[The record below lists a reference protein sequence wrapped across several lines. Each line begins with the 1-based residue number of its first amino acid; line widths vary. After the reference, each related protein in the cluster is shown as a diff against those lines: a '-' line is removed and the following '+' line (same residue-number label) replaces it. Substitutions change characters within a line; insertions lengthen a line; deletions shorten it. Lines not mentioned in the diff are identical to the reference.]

1 MRRIG
6 VYGGTFDPI
15 HNGHLSV
22 AAAILKAFALK
33 QMLFVLAFVPPHKR
47 RREISAAYHRYAMV
61 ALATEESPAMLASA
75 IELEAPARPYTI
87 ETLHRLQ
94 AEHTDAQLFFVM
106 GADSFADVTSW
117 HEHER
122 LLSDHNI
129 IVAAR
134 PGYGK
139 DVDLTAHLVPRL
151 QAQVVDLRGSQHP
164 SDEHLTAPHIYLTD
178 YVIADVAATEIREA
192 VSEGRTIDHLVP
204 QAVAGYIEKYGLYR
218 TVPRP

>member
-22 AAAILKAFALK
+22 AAAILDAFGLERL
-33 QMLFVLAFVPPHKR
+33 LFVPAFVPPHKR
-47 RREISAAYHRYAMV
+47 GREISAAYHRYAMV
-61 ALATEESPAMLASA
+61 ALATENAPAMMASA
-75 IELEAPARPYTI
+75 IELEAPAKPYTI

-94 AEHTDAQLFFVM
+94 AEHSDARLFFIM

-122 LLSDHNI
+122 LLTEYDI

-134 PGYGK
+134 PGYREGL
-139 DVDLTAHLVPRL
+139 DLTAHLAPRL
-151 QAQVVDLRGSQHP
+151 QVQVVDLRGGHSP
-164 SDEHLTAPHIYLTD
+164 SDEQIAAPRIYLTD
-178 YVIADVAATEIREA
+178 YVIADVAATEIRKA
-192 VSEGRTIDHLVP
+192 VSASRDIVRLVP
-204 QAVAGYIEKYGLYR
+204 QAVARYIEKYGLYR
-218 TVPRP
+218 TLPRP